1 MDGLQLKQ
9 FGQKLGL
16 KAGPLTR
23 AQVDVMDSRTYSW
36 HESFNDANLDAVLHP
51 KPTVHAPPPLIP
63 RAEILKQAVADA
75 LGEEYKKY
83 LKERG
88 GEVNSFTFDAFVKS
102 KREAAQLKDLEQQVE
117 EWLTL
122 HEEFIQTQSNRQIL
136 WGYLNSHRLT
146 PTVTNLEL
154 AYRKTANKLELKP
167 PDSDWQSGAW
177 RNGRWIPDGTGA
189 VQRRNVDPSRAA
201 SEEKTITKR
210 ISQMGAREF
219 LFNLNE
225 SPSFRQKVDES

>member
-1 MDGLQLKQ
+1 VDGLQLKQ

-16 KAGPLTR
+16 KVGPLTST
-23 AQVDVMDSRTYSW
+23 QVDEMDSRTYSW

-51 KPTVHAPPPLIP
+51 KPSVLPPPPLIP
-63 RAEILKQAVADA
+63 RSEILKQAVADV

-88 GEVNSFTFDAFVKS
+88 GEVNSFTFDEFVKS
-102 KREAAQLKDLEQQVE
+102 KREAAQMKDLEQQVE

-136 WGYLNSHRLT
+136 WEYLNSHSLT

-154 AYRKTANKLELKP
+154 AYRETANKLELRP
-167 PDSDWQSGAW
+167 PDCDWQSGAW

-189 VQRRNVDPSRAA
+189 VQRGNVDPSRAA
-201 SEEKTITKR
+201 SDERRVTKQV
-210 ISQMGAREF
+210 SQMGAREF

-225 SPSFRQKVDES
+225 SPSFRKRVDHS